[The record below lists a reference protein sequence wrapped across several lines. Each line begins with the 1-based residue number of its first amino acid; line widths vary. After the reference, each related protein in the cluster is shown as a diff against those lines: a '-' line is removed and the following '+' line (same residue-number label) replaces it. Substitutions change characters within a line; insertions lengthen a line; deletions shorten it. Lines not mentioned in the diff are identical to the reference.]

1 MTDLSKVGLF
11 IDEEHRSEL
20 VPPLEKWFAAH
31 GIALVL
37 LSWDSP
43 AQKEL
48 DLIIAFGG
56 DGTVL
61 YVLGHFPGCPV
72 VAINYG
78 TVGFL
83 TAGDREEMHTIL
95 QRLLR
100 QDYFLSER
108 STLQCVHN
116 GRSYQAIN
124 EVVIK
129 GINRLVAVDCF
140 VNDAHIRH
148 IWGDGVIVGTPTGS
162 TAYLLSAGSPIITPE
177 IPCIILAGLN
187 EHNFTSRHL
196 ILNHHAQIRLVIS
209 PKTKDQNI
217 YLSIDGKNTILLAVG
232 DELVVEESQQKIQL
246 IFMEKHYFFHNLTS
260 RLSWE

>member
-1 MTDLSKVGLF
+1 MIELRTVGLF
-11 IDEEHRSEL
+11 IDEQHRVEL
-20 VPPLEKWFAAH
+20 VDSLQEWFASH
-31 GIALVL
+31 HIKTVVL
-37 LSWDSP
+37 GWNSP
-43 AQKEL
+43 FPEGL
-48 DLIIAFGG
+48 DLLIAFGG

-61 YVLGHFPGCPV
+61 YVLGQSPGCPV

-83 TAGDREEMHTIL
+83 TAGDREEMQTIL
-95 QRLLR
+95 QRLL
-100 QDYFLSER
+100 DHNYFLSER
-108 STLQCVHN
+108 SILKCCYAGESFH
-116 GRSYQAIN
+116 AIN
-124 EVVIK
+124 EVVVK

-140 VNDAHIRH
+140 VNDTHIRH

-196 ILNHHAQIRLVIS
+196 VLNHHAQIRLVIT
-209 PKTKDQNI
+209 PQTKEQDI
-217 YLSIDGKNTILLAVG
+217 YLSIDGKNKIPLAIE
-232 DELVVEESQQKIQL
+232 DELIICESKQKAQL
-246 IFMEKHYFFHNLTS
+246 IFMEKYYFFHNLSS